1 MAYGHGYGHA
11 YGHGK
16 SRLNLK
22 DARTGDPK
30 EQEIAPPK
38 NYILASDRRAIRQA
52 IMTQLLTEVAKE
64 IIDSGMKVDGGL
76 KKAYHQDRN
85 KPPDKDRFRRLRA
98 LITDP
103 EPEFNRVRDQLN
115 VARSFGSIN
124 LVVFRNAMAIGDKNV
139 NPEEVARRVVI
150 RVGRSGSYRKRGF
163 AGCK

>member
-1 MAYGHGYGHA
+1 MAYGYA
-11 YGHGK
+11 K
-16 SRLNLK
+16 SRRNLK

-30 EQEIAPPK
+30 EQEIGPPK
-38 NYILASDRRAIRQA
+38 NYVEATDRRAIRQA

-64 IIDSGMKVDGGL
+64 IIDSGMKVDGSL
-76 KKAYHQDRN
+76 RKAYNQDKN
-85 KPPDKDRFRRLRA
+85 KLPQQDRFRRLRA

-124 LVVFRNAMAIGDKNV
+124 LVVFRNAMAISDNNV
-139 NPEEVARRVVI
+139 DPEEVARRVVI
-150 RVGRSGSYRKRGF
+150 RSGRSGSYRKRGF